1 MDEYMAIVK
10 LFAGNFAP
18 KNWAFCNG
26 QLLPISQYQALFS
39 LLGTTFGGDGV
50 TTFGLP
56 DLRNRVPIGAG
67 SYQSFFVQLGEKQGS
82 PGISLSIP
90 QIGAHNHTEA
100 VSNQNAET
108 DIPTAGA
115 VMATPLDDKGVQ
127 TLGYGTVAPQVTLNP
142 ATLGMTGGNQPHNNI
157 QPSLGLSYIICL
169 NGLYP
174 PRP

>member
-26 QLLPISQYQALFS
+26 QLLPVNQYQALFS
-39 LLGTTFGGDGV
+39 LLGTTYGGDGI

-67 SYQSFFVQLGEKQGS
+67 SYQSMYVQVGEKQGTPTS
-82 PGISLSIP
+82 SLNIS
-90 QIGAHNHTEA
+90 QMGAHNHMEA
-100 VSNQNAET
+100 VSTLDSAT
-108 DIPTAGA
+108 DIPTTGA
-115 VMATPLDDKGVQ
+115 VMATPIDDKGAKN
-127 TLGYGTVAPQVTLNP
+127 LGYGTVAPQVTLNT
-142 ATLGMTGGNQPHNNI
+142 ATLGMTGGNQPHNNV
-157 QPSLGLSYIICL
+157 QPSIGLSYIICL
-169 NGLYP
+169 YGLYP